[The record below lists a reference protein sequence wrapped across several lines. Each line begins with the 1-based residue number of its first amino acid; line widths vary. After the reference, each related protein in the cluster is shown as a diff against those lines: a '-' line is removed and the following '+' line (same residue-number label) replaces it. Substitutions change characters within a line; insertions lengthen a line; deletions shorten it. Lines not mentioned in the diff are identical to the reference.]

1 VVPIKFNIL
10 LSNVLNIPIIEP
22 KKKAIKDEAIERYI
36 VHRVPEII
44 QSKYCGSIKTD
55 QFQLYFITIF
65 KDFKLWAL
73 LSAHKVQIMFSMAM
87 LALCKQLLKDPFV
100 ELLKLFH
107 LPAELS

>member
-1 VVPIKFNIL
+1 
-10 LSNVLNIPIIEP
+10 
-22 KKKAIKDEAIERYI
+22 
-36 VHRVPEII
+36 VPEII

-87 LALCKQLLKDPFV
+87 LA
-100 ELLKLFH
+100 
-107 LPAELS
+107 